1 MGEEKSLENRLRAS
15 RFADQNKAPKG
26 SNSNVKG
33 NSSMSKVRSSWSSQ
47 IVKGLSGERKTK
59 LQTIIHAKKEQV
71 SGNENSNQKNSSGVS
86 QPKVKRSLMGDLSCS
101 ATSTQVHPQ
110 TVNISRTKPSGS
122 RDLFL
127 EIDHL
132 RSLLQESKER
142 ELKLQAEL
150 SEFKR
155 SPKAVELERE
165 LELKKSEI
173 DSFIKKV
180 ELMECEKEVLSHQLN
195 SLTATLERQD
205 GISNREDVKSVTSL
219 EMEVVE
225 LRRLNKELQLQKRD
239 ISCRLSSME
248 SQLAIVGKVPEV
260 FTSYSCILSF
270 DILNLNNLDN
280 LVNRCL

>member
-1 MGEEKSLENRLRAS
+1 MGIRGGNLCSFFTMGEEKSLENRVKAS
-15 RFADQNKAPKG
+15 KFADQNKAPKG

-33 NSSMSKVRSSWSSQ
+33 NNNMSKVRSSWGSQ
-47 IVKGLSGERKTK
+47 IVRGLSGERKTK
-59 LQTIIHAKKEQV
+59 LQTIIHAKKELV
-71 SGNENSNQKNSSGVS
+71 PGNENLNPKNSSGIS
-86 QPKVKRSLMGDLSCS
+86 QPRVKRSLMGDLSCS

-110 TVNISRTKPSGS
+110 TVNIHRTKSSGS
-122 RDLFL
+122 RDLFN

-132 RSLLQESKER
+132 RSLLQESKGR

-155 SPKAVELERE
+155 SPKVVELQRE

-173 DSFIKKV
+173 DSFVKKV
-180 ELMECEKEVLSHQLN
+180 ELMECEKTVLSHQLS
-195 SLTATLERQD
+195 SLTAALERQD
-205 GISNREDVKSVTSL
+205 GISNREDSKSVTSL

-239 ISCRLSSME
+239 ISCRLSSLE

-260 FTSYSCILSF
+260 FTFTTLPY
-270 DILNLNNLDN
+270 
-280 LVNRCL
+280 